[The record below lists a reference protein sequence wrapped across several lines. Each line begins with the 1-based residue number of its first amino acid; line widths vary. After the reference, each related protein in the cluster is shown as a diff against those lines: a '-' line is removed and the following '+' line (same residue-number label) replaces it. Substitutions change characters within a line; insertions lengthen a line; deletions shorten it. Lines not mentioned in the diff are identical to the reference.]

1 MDLERRTRLYKRVE
15 RATEVPMLALAA
27 AMVPLILVPL
37 LFDLSSTVEWVLFAC
52 DWVIWGAFA
61 VELAVKTYLSPDRRR
76 YLISHWF
83 DVLIVALPF
92 LRPLRLLRLLRLIA
106 ILSRLG
112 FTWKSILGRRGL
124 GYVLF
129 LGVLS
134 MFGIAGL
141 VMLFE
146 QQDGSA
152 SVTSFPTALWWAVA
166 TVTTVGYGD
175 IAPITAAGRGLGVVL
190 MIVGIGIFGIFTAN
204 VAAFFVE
211 ADEERLASQD
221 RAVLLGEIRALRD
234 EVVELRRSLD
244 GPRGA

>member
-15 RATEVPMLALAA
+15 RATEVPMLVLAV
-27 AMVPLILVPL
+27 AMVPLLLLPYLV
-37 LFDLSSTVEWVLFAC
+37 DLSSTLQAVFLAGNWV
-52 DWVIWGAFA
+52 VWGTFA
-61 VELAVKTYLSPDRRR
+61 VELVVKTYLAPSRRH
-76 YLISHWF
+76 YLISHWY

-92 LRPLRLLRLLRLIA
+92 LRPLRLLRLIA
-106 ILSRLG
+106 VLSRLG
-112 FTWKSILGRRGL
+112 FTWKSVLGRRGL
-124 GYVLF
+124 GYVLC

-152 SVTSFPTALWWAVA
+152 SVTTFPTALWWAAA

-175 IAPITAAGRGLGVVL
+175 IAPITAAGRGLGVIL
-190 MIVGIGIFGIFTAN
+190 MVVGIGIFGIFTAN

-221 RAVLLGEIRALRD
+221 RAVLLSEVRSLRD

-244 GPRGA
+244 GGRGA